1 VTTEIDRSVENFL
14 AERGAGEVSVASR
27 PELAPLAGELN
38 SLWWHEVEKILHRVT
53 KEGPDRAVLSPDE
66 RLLID
71 QGVLDWRLLPG
82 GDKNKAVL
90 LKELYASG
98 PANQYYLSEWILQ
111 RFRLFLLY
119 GGMSAVE
126 GEGISTTRLIR
137 DLRGR
142 LYTRLS
148 LLFKNLPGFNQ
159 QSIDLFLNG
168 RIDETLDSMTYRL
181 KQAPD
186 ERLAEQRRQI
196 AEIRNRMIARARER
210 ARTPD
215 ELALFDALRQVD
227 REAIEKRV
235 SQRLASDAASSRTVT
250 VEEREAWVQ
259 SELKFVKQV
268 LWLGVTGSGLART
281 YSVLLSAQ
289 QRIVKADLDA
299 TLALAEQCDPMLPEA
314 ASILIAPYAGGGFY
328 EWDRD
333 TLFVPLVPTREPEQA
348 VLQALANYRILLD
361 KFHDNGKFKKEYET
375 ALEGGDDFGTSFARD
390 YRAWVN
396 GVGKGF
402 KGALDPAR
410 FAFFRD
416 RIGPQAAILYA
427 PRGWVGRTPKEQ
439 EEIVKAARTK
449 VSTGEAR
456 FEDFYRLAIV
466 AYHEHQPIQA
476 TQHLQSALRLSPV
489 DGRALLA
496 LGLVSMRTGGGETA
510 KQRFAE
516 CMSLAPGTL
525 WSVYAG
531 DELQKL

>member
-1 VTTEIDRSVENFL
+1 MTTEIDRSVEAFL
-14 AERGAGEVSVASR
+14 AERGSADVAVAAR
-27 PELAPLAGELN
+27 PELSPLAGDLN
-38 SLWWHEVEKILHRVT
+38 TLWWLEVEKVFHRVT
-53 KEGPDRAVLSPDE
+53 KEGPDRAILSPDE
-66 RLLID
+66 RLLVD
-71 QGVLDWRLLPG
+71 HGVLDWRLVPG
-82 GDKNKAVL
+82 GDKNKSVL

-98 PANQYYLSEWILQ
+98 RPNQYYFSEWILQ

-119 GGMSAVE
+119 GGMSAGE

-142 LYTRLS
+142 LYMRLT

-159 QSIDLFLNG
+159 QSVDLFLSG
-168 RIDETLDSMTYRL
+168 RIDETLDAIASRL
-181 KQAPD
+181 KQGPD
-186 ERLAEQRRQI
+186 DRLAEQRRQI

-210 ARTPD
+210 ARTPE
-215 ELALFDALRQVD
+215 ELSLFDALRQVD

-235 SQRLASDAASSRTVT
+235 SQRLASDAQSRAVT
-250 VEEREAWVQ
+250 LEEREAWVQ

-281 YSVLLSAQ
+281 CSVLLTDQ
-289 QRIVKADLDA
+289 PRIMKSDLDA

-314 ASILIAPYAGGGFY
+314 ASILLAPYAGGGFY

-333 TLFVPLVPTREPEQA
+333 TLFVPLVPTREPDQA
-348 VLQALANYRILLD
+348 VLQSLANYRILLD

-375 ALEGGDDFGTSFARD
+375 ALDGGDDFGTSFARD

-439 EEIVKAARTK
+439 EEIVRTARTK
-449 VSTGEAR
+449 VATGEAR

-476 TQHLQSALRLSPV
+476 TQHLQAALRLSPV

-496 LGLVSMRTGGGETA
+496 LGLVAIRAGGSETA
-510 KQRFAE
+510 KQRFSE
-516 CMSLAPGTL
+516 CMSLAPGTI

-531 DELQKL
+531 DELQRL

>member
-1 VTTEIDRSVENFL
+1 VTTEIDRSVEAFL
-14 AERGAGEVSVASR
+14 AERGPGEVSVASR
-27 PELAPLAGELN
+27 PDLAPLAGDLN
-38 SLWWHEVEKILHRVT
+38 ALWWREAEKILLRVT
-53 KEGPDRAVLSPDE
+53 RDAGDRAGLSPEE
-66 RLLID
+66 RILLD

-98 PANQYYLSEWILQ
+98 PANQYYFSEWILQ

-119 GGMSAVE
+119 GGMSTE
-126 GEGISTTRLIR
+126 GEGISTTQLIR

-142 LYTRLS
+142 LYMRLT

-159 QSIDLFLNG
+159 QSIDLFLSG
-168 RIDETLDSMTYRL
+168 RIDETLDSMGYRL
-181 KQAPD
+181 RRSPD
-186 ERLAEQRRQI
+186 PRLAEQRKQI
-196 AEIRNRMIARARER
+196 AEVRNRMIARARER
-210 ARTPD
+210 ARTPED
-215 ELALFDALRQVD
+215 LSLFDSLRQID
-227 REAIEKRV
+227 REAVEKRA
-235 SQRLASDAASSRTVT
+235 SARLASDAATSRTVSP
-250 VEEREAWVQ
+250 EERERWVQ
-259 SELKFVKQV
+259 DELKFVKQV

-281 YSVLLSAQ
+281 YSVLLSSQ
-289 QRIVKADLDA
+289 PRIVKADLDA
-299 TLALAEQCDPMLPEA
+299 SLALAEQCDPMLPEA
-314 ASILIAPYAGGGFY
+314 ASLLIAPYAGGGFY

-348 VLQALANYRILLD
+348 VLQGLANYRILLD
-361 KFHDNGKFKKEYET
+361 KFHDGGKFKKEYET
-375 ALEGGDDFGTSFARD
+375 ALEGGDDFGTSFVRD

-410 FAFFRD
+410 FVFFRD
-416 RIGPQAAILYA
+416 RIGPQPADLYA

-439 EEIVKAARTK
+439 EEIVKAARAK
-449 VSTGEAR
+449 VGSGEAV
-456 FEDFYRLAIV
+456 FEDYYRLAI
-466 AYHEHQPIQA
+466 AEYHEHKPIQA

-496 LGLVSMRTGGGETA
+496 LGIVSMRTGGGETA
-510 KQRFAE
+510 KQRYQE
-516 CMSLAPGTL
+516 CMALAPATL